1 MFNIKHNISL
11 IKVFISIFT
20 VLIFILAFIS
30 YQGITGLKQTSK
42 QFHHLSNQ
50 DFPLSVAHSNIIQIV
65 LTQNDLLSRLIN
77 ASQNKEIELIKN
89 QLAHNYSELSKRLK
103 QFQTLNISDDG
114 YKIIPEQ
121 EITNILKLTESFEKQ
136 SNALINGQKQNLR
149 ISQKIQDDKASF
161 RYGLGS
167 LGPEMSRIANS
178 LAFDNPEGMDASN
191 RLVSNVSKMDS
202 LFLTLLMENDQV
214 QGKKI
219 LKELKNRLAG
229 VQFAYDGFKEFY
241 PDIDEFASFK
251 SSYDIIEEGFKT
263 NQILD
268 MAMNLIESRISQ
280 KNQLNETSKISG
292 QILANLESISQIM
305 MENLASKKSQV
316 NGAIS
321 FATQS
326 LVWISLLCILG
337 ITVSAFVIHRWIS
350 KSLRLI
356 RSHLEQLSE
365 QNFIGQKSKISG
377 PFEFRNISKDLLKVE
392 NIIRTSIGEVIHN
405 SKKLDEASNKSHS
418 AAQESR
424 SLLDQQNIA
433 LSTVSSTMI
442 EIEASI
448 KEISSATSHVLEIS
462 KEGAG
467 NSQRGI
473 ALLQENLSSLTQ
485 LNNTLE
491 INNQAMDELDKKV
504 MNIQGMVD
512 LINGIAD
519 NTNLLALNAA
529 IEAARAG
536 EYGRGFAVVADEVR
550 RLASDTTAQTESIKE
565 NMKELLES
573 TTHSR
578 NAIIS
583 SREQMNQVLSSGKQ
597 VEDVFTNINHS
608 IATIENQIEQVVVAT
623 QQQEQATVSVNE
635 EIVNLSRQGETTTTH
650 VTMLVN
656 VAQDV
661 ADITNTQSEMLTRYK
676 IA

>member
-1 MFNIKHNISL
+1 MFNINRNISL

-20 VLIFILAFIS
+20 IVILILSFVS
-30 YQGITGLKQTSK
+30 YQGISGLKQTSK

-50 DFPLSVAHSNIIQIV
+50 DFPLSVAHSNIIQII
-65 LTQNDLLSRLIN
+65 LTQNDLLSRLITVN
-77 ASQNKEIELIKN
+77 QNKDVELIN
-89 QLAHNYSELSKRLK
+89 SELIHNYRVLSEKLQ
-103 QFQTLNISDDG
+103 QFQALNISDDG

-121 EITNILKLTESFEKQ
+121 KIATILNLTESFEKQ
-136 SNALINGQKQNLR
+136 STVLINEQKQSLAIN
-149 ISQKIQDDKASF
+149 QEIQDQKANF

-178 LAFDNPEGMDASN
+178 LAFDNPEGIDAAN

-202 LFLTLLMENDQV
+202 LFLTLLMENDQT
-214 QGKKI
+214 QSKKI

-229 VQFAYDGFKEFY
+229 VQFAYEGFKELY

-251 SSYDIIEEGFKT
+251 SSYDIIKEGFKP

-268 MAMNLIESRISQ
+268 LAMNLIQNRLSQ
-280 KNQLNETSKISG
+280 KSQLATTSKISH
-292 QILANLESISQIM
+292 QILIHLEAISQLMMNNLE
-305 MENLASKKSQV
+305 SKKSQV

-326 LVWISLLCILG
+326 LIGISLLCILG
-337 ITVSAFVIHRWIS
+337 IIVSAFVIHRWIS

-356 RSHLEQLSE
+356 RGHLEQLNE
-365 QNFIGQKSKISG
+365 QNFLGQDAQIGG
-377 PFEFRNISKDLLKVE
+377 PFEFRNISKDLLNVE
-392 NIIRTSIGEVIHN
+392 NTIRNSIGEVIQN
-405 SKKLDEASNKSHS
+405 STKLDESSHKSHS
-418 AAQESR
+418 SAQQCR
-424 SLLDQQNIA
+424 SLLNQQNIA

-467 NSQRGI
+467 DSQRGVE
-473 ALLQENLSSLTQ
+473 LLQENLAALTQ

-512 LINGIAD
+512 LINGIAE

-550 RLASDTTAQTESIKE
+550 RLASDTTAQTENIRK
-565 NMKELLES
+565 NMNELLAS
-573 TTHSR
+573 TAHSR
-578 NAIIS
+578 TAIIS
-583 SREQMNQVLSSGKQ
+583 SREQMEQVLSSGKQ
-597 VEDVFTNINHS
+597 VKNVFTNINHS
-608 IATIENQIEQVVVAT
+608 ITTIENQIEQVVVAT

-635 EIVNLSRQGETTTTH
+635 EIVNLSRQGEATETH
-650 VTMLVN
+650 ITMLVN

-661 ADITNTQSEMLTRYK
+661 TDITNTQSEMLSQYK

>member
-1 MFNIKHNISL
+1 M
-11 IKVFISIFT
+11 
-20 VLIFILAFIS
+20 S
-30 YQGITGLKQTSK
+30 YQGISGLKQTSK

-50 DFPLSVAHSNIIQIV
+50 DFPLSVAHSNIIQII
-65 LTQNDLLSRLIN
+65 LTQNDLLSRLITVN
-77 ASQNKEIELIKN
+77 QNKDVELIN
-89 QLAHNYSELSKRLK
+89 SELIHNYRVLSEKLQ
-103 QFQTLNISDDG
+103 QFQALNISDDG

-121 EITNILKLTESFEKQ
+121 KIATILNLTESFEKQ
-136 SNALINGQKQNLR
+136 STVLINEQKQSLAIN
-149 ISQKIQDDKASF
+149 QEIQDQKANF

-178 LAFDNPEGMDASN
+178 LAFDNPEGIDAAN

-202 LFLTLLMENDQV
+202 LFLTLLMENDQT
-214 QGKKI
+214 QSKKI

-229 VQFAYDGFKEFY
+229 VQFAYEGFKELY

-251 SSYDIIEEGFKT
+251 SSYDIIKEGFKP

-268 MAMNLIESRISQ
+268 LAMNLIQNRLSQ
-280 KNQLNETSKISG
+280 KSQLATTSKISH
-292 QILANLESISQIM
+292 QILIHLEAISQLMMNNLE
-305 MENLASKKSQV
+305 SKKSQV

-326 LVWISLLCILG
+326 LIGISLLCILG
-337 ITVSAFVIHRWIS
+337 IIVSAFVIHRWIS

-356 RSHLEQLSE
+356 RGHLEQLNE
-365 QNFIGQKSKISG
+365 QNFLGQDAQIGG
-377 PFEFRNISKDLLKVE
+377 PFEFRNISKDLLNVE
-392 NIIRTSIGEVIHN
+392 NTIRNSIGEVIQN
-405 SKKLDEASNKSHS
+405 STKLDESSHKSHS
-418 AAQESR
+418 SAQQCR
-424 SLLDQQNIA
+424 SLLNQQNIA

-467 NSQRGI
+467 DSQRGVE
-473 ALLQENLSSLTQ
+473 LLQENLAALTQ

-512 LINGIAD
+512 LINGIAE

-550 RLASDTTAQTESIKE
+550 RLASDTTAQTENIRK
-565 NMKELLES
+565 NMNELLAS
-573 TTHSR
+573 TAHSR
-578 NAIIS
+578 TAIIS
-583 SREQMNQVLSSGKQ
+583 SREQMEQVLSSGKQ
-597 VEDVFTNINHS
+597 VKNVFTNINHS
-608 IATIENQIEQVVVAT
+608 ITTIENQIEQVVVAT

-635 EIVNLSRQGETTTTH
+635 EIVNLSRQGEATETH
-650 VTMLVN
+650 ITMLVN

-661 ADITNTQSEMLTRYK
+661 TDITNTQSEMLSQYK